1 MPYYTW
7 MNPRTVFF
15 LDFFWN
21 IGSSHPYIRLKKD
34 HRDTASFRNAFKQQ
48 FFLPHTMAPKLKSG
62 FLNKKSKYVP
72 PTYLLV
78 AFCIWSTFSQQQK
91 TAKSKC
97 LLALNKNPEVF
108 AFSII
113 FECVWKSMRKPTKW
127 LGSRLENGRTKMG
140 WNLVNCW
147 WVEHPSCYVAKNPQ
161 KFFGSFWEKAFL
173 LILFGCFFE
182 NLKIFCVSVRV
193 GSWTFLLFL
202 FFWLIGTYR
211 TWHWSSGRWTFLPP
225 RTQHCFRETRKS
237 WMNFKTR
244 VWRSCLGVV
253 GFDVAWFP
261 STFHPGIW

>member
-34 HRDTASFRNAFKQQ
+34 HRDAASFRNTFKQQ

-97 LLALNKNPEVF
+97 LLALNKKSWGF
-108 AFSII
+108 CI
-113 FECVWKSMRKPTKW
+113 FYHLRM
-127 LGSRLENGRTKMG
+127 RLEVYEEAYQVVGQSVGKRAHKNGLKPWMLTVDG
-140 WNLVNCW
+140 LNILVAMSLKTPRSSSG
-147 WVEHPSCYVAKNPQ
+147 V
-161 KFFGSFWEKAFL
+161 FGKRLFYWYFL
-173 LILFGCFFE
+173 GVF
-182 NLKIFCVSVRV
+182 LKISRFSV
-193 GSWTFLLFL
+193 F
-202 FFWLIGTYR
+202 
-211 TWHWSSGRWTFLPP
+211 RW
-225 RTQHCFRETRKS
+225 E
-237 WMNFKTR
+237 
-244 VWRSCLGVV
+244 
-253 GFDVAWFP
+253 
-261 STFHPGIW
+261 

>member
-1 MPYYTW
+1 MPLGSEQKIL
-7 MNPRTVFF
+7 RF
-15 LDFFWN
+15 LHFL
-21 IGSSHPYIRLKKD
+21 SS
-34 HRDTASFRNAFKQQ
+34 SNAFGSLWGS
-48 FFLPHTMAPKLKSG
+48 LPSG
-62 FLNKKSKYVP
+62 WAVGWK
-72 PTYLLV
+72 TG
-78 AFCIWSTFSQQQK
+78 AQK
-91 TAKSKC
+91 WVET
-97 LLALNKNPEVF
+97 LD
-108 AFSII
+108 
-113 FECVWKSMRKPTKW
+113 
-127 LGSRLENGRTKMG
+127 
-140 WNLVNCW
+140 VNCW
-147 WVEHPSCYVAKNPQ
+147 WVEHPSCYVAKTPQ

-211 TWHWSSGRWTFLPP
+211 TWHWSSGRWTFLPL

-244 VWRSCLGVV
+244 VWRSCMGVV